1 MINNDNGAINNYGQY
16 WLLLYANE
24 CYSLQEKKIPTHKC
38 QYSGVSVRFF
48 FIIWKIFQDV
58 KEDYFWLVGGAAFQY
73 HWNIMEFKGNIFN
86 AFSASIQKTPQISF
100 STLYSVY
107 DILFEF
113 FTEGRIL
120 AWSLKSLINEMIKFA
135 QIKLKHWTIRDWKY

>member
-24 CYSLQEKKIPTHKC
+24 CYSLQEKQNPTHKC
-38 QYSGVSVRFF
+38 QYSGFSIWFF

-86 AFSASIQKTPQISF
+86 AFSASIQKNPQISF

>member
-1 MINNDNGAINNYGQY
+1 MDNTGYYYRQMNAIRYRKNKIQPTN
-16 WLLLYANE
+16 ANI
-24 CYSLQEKKIPTHKC
+24 L
-38 QYSGVSVRFF
+38 GFRFDFF

-86 AFSASIQKTPQISF
+86 AFSASIQKNPQISF

>member
-1 MINNDNGAINNYGQY
+1 MDNTGYYYMQMNAIRYRKNKIQPTN
-16 WLLLYANE
+16 ANI
-24 CYSLQEKKIPTHKC
+24 L
-38 QYSGVSVRFF
+38 GFRFDFF

-86 AFSASIQKTPQISF
+86 AFSASIQKNPQISF

-107 DILFEF
+107 DKLFEF